1 MALFLANITLLS
13 DIEIAGQTSNNQII
27 AGSLQA
33 RRESALM
40 KHQKHRWLTTFAKR
54 IACLLF
60 LLTFALGTCASPA
73 SDENVFRFNISPN
86 GYPPYLIVDQD
97 APSGIM
103 WDVVSLITERLGC
116 QIVAKKVPRKRVDQM
131 LLDGYI
137 DGTSRAE
144 EWTHEPEK
152 FLFTEPVVKVQ
163 EVFFTP
169 KDAGKIYHSPED
181 LFSKTVITHLGYMYP
196 ALEPHFESGAIKR
209 FDVSRERDMFIFL
222 LHGDRFDTA
231 VVNLLVGKWI
241 LKNEGLQDRFTI
253 SSGGISSYGFRVMLR
268 KESQAFADKFNA
280 ELARIRENGELDA
293 ILANYR

>member
-1 MALFLANITLLS
+1 
-13 DIEIAGQTSNNQII
+13 
-27 AGSLQA
+27 
-33 RRESALM
+33 M
-40 KHQKHRWLTTFAKR
+40 KHQKLRWFTDSSSRFVCALS
-54 IACLLF
+54 LL
-60 LLTFALGTCASPA
+60 ALSLCASA
-73 SDENVFRFNISPN
+73 SPESNQKVFRFNISPN
-86 GYPPYLIVDQD
+86 GYPPYMIVGQNE
-97 APSGIM
+97 PSGIM
-103 WDVVSLITERLGC
+103 WDVVALISGRLGY
-116 QIVAKKVPRKRVDQM
+116 QIVAKQVPRKRVDQM

-144 EWTHEPEK
+144 EWTHQPEK
-152 FLFTEPVVKVQ
+152 FLFTEPVVEVQ

-169 KDAGKIYHSPED
+169 KDAGKTYHSPED
-181 LFSKTVITHLGYMYP
+181 LFSKTLVTHLGYMYP

-222 LHGDRFDTA
+222 LHGDRFDAA

-241 LKNEGLQDRFTI
+241 LKNEGLQGRFTI

-280 ELARIRENGELDA
+280 ELARIRENGELNA